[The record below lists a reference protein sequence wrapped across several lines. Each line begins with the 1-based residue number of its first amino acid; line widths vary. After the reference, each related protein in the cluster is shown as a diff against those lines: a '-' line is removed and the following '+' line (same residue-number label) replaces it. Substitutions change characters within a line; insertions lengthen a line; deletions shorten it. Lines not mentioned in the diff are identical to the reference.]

1 MSEEPRHTAN
11 PGYAYGQL
19 QRALNQAAGGEAK
32 AAAWRAV
39 LDGMETGRLTIG
51 SRTPVAGTPAWV
63 TLEVAHGGFAT
74 GRYVAETPLS
84 EAEAARFGD
93 REQLNLYYLSDEGQ
107 AELLKVLASGCYR
120 VDAPEDAALMTLA
133 WLLDR
138 GQAAAALDLV
148 ACLRPLMHRLR
159 MTPRPADTPAPSGAT
174 VRLAPVGEVR
184 AALRAVTVNPRL
196 ATMLETLRVWL
207 PLYDRLVALWCD
219 TVEGELPRLPH
230 GGTAEGELPGLPHSG
245 TAEGE
250 LAGLPHSG
258 TAEGELAGLPH
269 SGTAEGEL
277 AGVPHSGTAEGELAG
292 VPHSGTAEGELPGVP
307 RGGGVE
313 GGWPCRVWPDDW
325 SRRRTEWLADY
336 RQASETHT
344 SATAH
349 THPKS
354 NFARLRRALDA
365 CEHDSGALTGR
376 DVGWIRRA
384 LAGTITRHGAPGS
397 ERRAA
402 LRSTQ
407 AVAAARPTY
416 AALAAVLAGRLD
428 RYPAEGGIPAVEPL
442 AADTLPEETG
452 AVHPIPPHLA
462 AKLIRALEAPV
473 DELVARGVIS
483 SGEVLAQVLP
493 QITAQLIAADLGD
506 EHLAGLYAQT
516 YGAFRRRRSLLLLNL
531 EHQVRFD
538 ELPWIGALEPFRTP
552 RPDAARTARR
562 TLAQTTTLALTAF
575 PQTILPNPL
584 LRELGALAGQ
594 AGLPMP
600 LVEEVAAD
608 IFMGDFTAKWR
619 TAAEI
624 TSRTLAGTLY
634 ARYYDLP
641 EESAWAPAPERRR
654 RWGRRTAGDFAAVCA
669 ERAKEAQTGPSSGFV
684 AANGTVLEQSQIL
697 TTHNLA
703 ALVHTLHLEDRIRA
717 QAPGLAGRAFTWIVA
732 GLSAPS
738 LRMVKNMA
746 YGWRQAIFYLSFC
759 DREQQEAVLND
770 LRRELPDARLAPA
783 VRGLSHVIA
792 GGRFAAGGVTP
803 DGSGRRFLGWTT
815 GAHWVTS

>member
-1 MSEEPRHTAN
+1 MSEEPRRTAS

-19 QRALNQAAGGEAK
+19 QRAMNRAAAGEAK

-51 SRTPVAGTPAWV
+51 SRTPVADTPAWV

-107 AELLKVLASGCYR
+107 AELLEVLASGRYR
-120 VDAPEDAALMTLA
+120 VDAPEDAALMTAA

-138 GQAAAALDLV
+138 GHAADALDLV
-148 ACLRPLMHRLR
+148 VSLRPLMHRLR
-159 MTPRPADTPAPSGAT
+159 MTPRLTDSPAPSGAT
-174 VRLAPVGEVR
+174 VRLAPVGEVK
-184 AALRAVTVNPRL
+184 AALRAVTVNPRI

-219 TVEGELPRLPH
+219 TVEGELPELSHGGAADGELPGLSH
-230 GGTAEGELPGLPHSG
+230 GGTAEGELPGLSHG
-245 TAEGE
+245 GAAEGE
-250 LAGLPHSG
+250 Q
-258 TAEGELAGLPH
+258 
-269 SGTAEGEL
+269 
-277 AGVPHSGTAEGELAG
+277 
-292 VPHSGTAEGELPGVP
+292 PGQSY
-307 RGGGVE
+307 GGAVE
-313 GGWPCRVWPDDW
+313 GGWPCRVWPADW
-325 SRRRTEWLADY
+325 TRRRTEWLADY
-336 RQASETHT
+336 REASQTH
-344 SATAH
+344 APPAAH

-365 CEHDSGALTGR
+365 CEYDSSALTGR
-376 DVGWIRRA
+376 DVGWIRRV
-384 LAGTITRHGAPGS
+384 LVGTVTRHGAPGS

-407 AVAAARPTY
+407 AVAAARPTH

-428 RYPAEGGIPAVEPL
+428 RYPEEGGIPAVEPL
-442 AADTLPEETG
+442 AADTLPEEAG

-462 AKLIRALEAPV
+462 AKLTRALEAPV
-473 DELVARGVIS
+473 DELVARGVIT
-483 SGEVLAQVLP
+483 SGEVLARVLP
-493 QITAQLIAADLGD
+493 QITAQLVAADLGD

-538 ELPWIGALEPFRTP
+538 ELPWIGALEPFRAP
-552 RPDAARTARR
+552 SPDGARTARR
-562 TLAQTTTLALTAF
+562 TLAQATTLALTAF

-584 LRELGALAGQ
+584 LRELGALAER

-608 IFMGDFTAKWR
+608 IFMGSFTTKWR

-624 TSRTLAGTLY
+624 TSRTMAGTLY

-641 EESAWAPAPERRR
+641 EERAWTSAGKSGR
-654 RWGRRTAGDFAAVCA
+654 RWGKRTAEDFATLCA
-669 ERAKEAQTGPSSGFV
+669 ERAKEAQTGTSRGFV

-703 ALVHTLHLEDRIRA
+703 ALVHTLHLEDDLRA
-717 QAPGLAGRAFTWIVA
+717 QAPALAERTFTWIVA

-759 DREQQEAVLND
+759 DRQQQEAALTG
-770 LRRELPDARLAPA
+770 LRRMLPDARLAPA
-783 VRGLSHVIA
+783 VKGLSHVIA
-792 GGRFAAGGVTP
+792 GGRFAAGGTTP

-815 GAHWVTS
+815 GAHWCLPVA